1 MSRLRDPK
9 QRPGFTVIEL
19 AVVLAVIVVL
29 AGLTHGSVKD
39 LLPRYRMVQVAKEF
53 RNDIHA
59 LRFTA
64 IEQNREVR
72 VRMVAAD
79 SNWSNAGPDT
89 VGEWWLQVG
98 NKSLRSNIWDTLPA
112 DMEMDGSD
120 DQAGL
125 GRVEISYRGEDNVVG
140 VSLKPWGQLSGPGS
154 QNSDSIVFSPRG
166 YVINPAS
173 DFDTD
178 GYITL
183 TLVHKRASAYG
194 LDDSVDIRIA
204 RSGMVRME
212 SSLGPEEMNSGAGV
226 AQNTSRGSGS

>member
-1 MSRLRDPK
+1 MSLVGRPNRE
-9 QRPGFTVIEL
+9 PGFTVIEL
-19 AVVLAVIVVL
+19 AFILGMIVVL

-39 LLPRYRMVQVAKEF
+39 LLPRYRMIQVAKDM
-53 RNDIHA
+53 RSDIHA

-72 VRMVAAD
+72 VHLVSAD
-79 SNWSNAGPDT
+79 PDWSNAGPDT

-98 NKSLRSNIWDTLPA
+98 NKSLRSNAWDTLPV
-112 DMEMDGSD
+112 DMESDGSD
-120 DQAGL
+120 DQVER
-125 GRVEISYRGEDNVVG
+125 GRVEISHRGEDQIVG
-140 VSLKPWGQLSGPGS
+140 VSLKPWGQLSGPGA
-154 QNSDSIVFSPRG
+154 QNLDSIVFSPRG

-183 TLVHKRASAYG
+183 TLVNKRASAYG

-212 SSLGPEEMNSGAGV
+212 SSLGPEEVSGSAGV
-226 AQNTSRGSGS
+226 AQTSSERGGS

>member
-1 MSRLRDPK
+1 MGRGKRK
-9 QRPGFTVIEL
+9 AGFTVLEL
-19 AVVLAVIVVL
+19 AVILALVGLL
-29 AGLTHGSVKD
+29 AGLTHGSVKK
-39 LLPRYRMVQVAKEF
+39 LLPRYRMIQVAKDL

-72 VRMVAAD
+72 VHLVASDAD
-79 SNWSNAGPDT
+79 WSQAGPDT

-98 NKSLRSNIWDTLPA
+98 NKNLRSNEWDTLPV
-112 DMEMDGSD
+112 DMEADGSD
-120 DQAGL
+120 DQMAR
-125 GRVEISYRGEDNVVG
+125 GRVEISWQGEDQISG

-154 QNSDSIVFSPRG
+154 RNVDSIVFSPRG

-173 DFDTD
+173 DFDSD

-183 TLVHKRASAYG
+183 TLVNKRASAYG
-194 LDDSVDIRIA
+194 LEDSVDIRIA

-212 SSLGPEEMNSGAGV
+212 SSLGPEELGNGAGV
-226 AQNTSRGSGS
+226 AQHSSVRSGS